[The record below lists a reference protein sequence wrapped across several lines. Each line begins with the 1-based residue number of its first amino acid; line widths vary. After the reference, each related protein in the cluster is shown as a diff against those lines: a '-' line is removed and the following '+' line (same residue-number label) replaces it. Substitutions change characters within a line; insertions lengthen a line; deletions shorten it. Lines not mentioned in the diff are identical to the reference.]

1 MDTIDQ
7 TSNAAARLRELAL
20 TALEALLLDNSTPHA
35 TRASAIR
42 TALEL
47 VGLIG
52 RSAQGLEAAADP
64 ESMTAA
70 DIDRAIAELSAR

>member
-1 MDTIDQ
+1 MGTIDQ
-7 TSNAAARLRELAL
+7 TSYTSKRLRGLAL
-20 TALEALLLDNSTPHA
+20 AALETLLQDISTPAA
-35 TRASAIR
+35 TKASAIR

-52 RSAQGLEAAADP
+52 RSGQGLEAAADP
-64 ESMTAA
+64 ESMSAA